1 MTDNESTEQF
11 ISRRNHLKLTGAAG
25 IAGLTGLAGCGGG
38 GSGGGGGS
46 DGATD
51 TTTSKSGGDGEN
63 VITLG
68 GTLPLTGASASTG
81 QNYKIGYQAAVDK
94 INALGGVPVGGT
106 DYKLELNIQDDASD
120 PERGQS
126 LIQKMITQKK
136 IDWFLGSF
144 GSSIVLPQTAI
155 ANQNKRM
162 MVQGGGGSDKIF
174 TQGWEWVVGMYP
186 RASRQN
192 RNGGRYY
199 RLGLDPGPET
209 AAIIYENDPF
219 SKSKRQGWETEL
231 KKENGPE
238 ILGQHEI
245 PREASSFSSV
255 LSKVESEDPD
265 LLVLATHADNSQ
277 QIMKNIVTRKL
288 NFGAIDIGLGP
299 HQPGFQES
307 LGSNAN
313 YINTST
319 YWTGS
324 LPYGGEIFEKSADF
338 ETYVREN
345 FDGIPE
351 NTFDYHVANGALCI
365 VTYYHGFKKAGA
377 LDKEKVR
384 QTIRNLSLGPDE
396 SFYGPVEFTED
407 GDGHPVKMGSV
418 WQQMLDGKV
427 KTVYPEDAQTAKPVY
442 PIPKWSER

>member
-1 MTDNESTEQF
+1 MSRNDSTEQT
-11 ISRRNHLKLTGAAG
+11 ISRRSHLKLTGAAG
-25 IAGLTGLAGCGGG
+25 IAGLTGLAGCAGD
-38 GSGGGGGS
+38 GGGGGN
-46 DGATD
+46 
-51 TTTSKSGGDGEN
+51 SGGSDQTTDNSGGGEN

-81 QNYKIGYQAAVDK
+81 QNYQIGYRAAVDK
-94 INALGGVPVGGT
+94 INAMGGVPVGDT
-106 DYKLELNIQDDASD
+106 NYKLELNILDDASD
-120 PERGQS
+120 PQRGQS
-126 LIQKMITQKK
+126 LIQKMITQQD

-155 ANQNKRM
+155 ANQNERM
-162 MVQGGGGSDKIF
+162 MVQGGGGSDSIF
-174 TQGWEWVVGMYP
+174 TKGWEWVVGMYP

-209 AAIIYENDPF
+209 ASIIYENDPF
-219 SKSKRQGWETEL
+219 SKFKRRGWEVEL

-245 PREASSFSSV
+245 PRKATSYSSV

-277 QIMKNIVTRKL
+277 QIMNNIVTRKL
-288 NFGAIDIGLGP
+288 NFEAIDIGLGP
-299 HQPGFQES
+299 HQPGFQEA
-307 LGSNAN
+307 LGANAN
-313 YINTST
+313 YINSST
-319 YWTGS
+319 YWTS
-324 LPYGGEIFEKSADF
+324 KLPYGGEVFEKSADF
-338 ETYVREN
+338 EAYVRDN

-351 NTFDYHVANGALCI
+351 NSFDYHIANGALCI
-365 VTYYHGFKKAGA
+365 VTYYHGFKQTGS
-377 LDKEKVR
+377 LDREQVR

-396 SFYGPVEFTED
+396 TFYGPVEFTED

-418 WQQMLDGKV
+418 WQQMFDGALEV
-427 KTVYPEDAQTAKPVY
+427 VYPEDARTAEPVY
-442 PIPKWSER
+442 PIPTWSER